1 MKPVIL
7 VTKRIYPEAIEYLR
21 QRAEVD
27 YEESDDGLSAPQLA
41 ARIGGKQGI
50 VSQLTDKF
58 PAEVIEGLAGIRV
71 IANVAVGYDNIDVA
85 AATRRGILVTN
96 TPEVLTDTT
105 ADFAFTLLLAA
116 ARRVVEGHQYVHS
129 GQWTK
134 WRIDLL
140 VGQDVHHRTL
150 GIFGMGRI
158 GQAVARRARGFSMR
172 ILYHDAQPAPE
183 SIEKELGLE
192 LVGAE
197 RLLRESD
204 FVSLHVPLL
213 PETRHLIGAQQL
225 RMMKPTAILVNTSRG
240 PVVDEAALAEA
251 LDQRVIAGAGLDV
264 FEREPQVEPLL
275 LKLENVVLAPHIA
288 SASVDTRRQMSV
300 MAAENA
306 VAALEGKRPPNLLN
320 PEALATEPIPPTSPE
335 HRSPPYCVWRLRGAP
350 ALPRP
355 RVSPARRDRPEW
367 CTDRKPG
374 TIRFRRPLRTS
385 PSRRPQRCGRAGDW
399 AR

>member
-1 MKPVIL
+1 MKPAIL

-27 YEESDDGLSAPQLA
+27 YVESDDGLAAPELA
-41 ARIGGKQGI
+41 ARIGGKQGV

-58 PAEVIEGLAGIRV
+58 PPEMIDGLAGIRV
-71 IANVAVGYDNIDVA
+71 IANVAVGFDNIDLP

-96 TPEVLTDTT
+96 TPDVLTDTT

-116 ARRVVEGHQYVHS
+116 ARRVVEAHQYVHS

-158 GQAVARRARGFSMR
+158 GQALARRARGFSMR

-183 SIEKELGLE
+183 PIEKELGLE
-192 LVGAE
+192 LVSSE

-213 PETRHLIGAQQL
+213 PETRHLIGAPQL

-251 LDQRVIAGAGLDV
+251 LDQRVIAGAGIDV
-264 FEREPQVEPLL
+264 FEREPQVDPLL

-288 SASVDTRRQMSV
+288 SASVDTRRKMSM

-306 VAALEGKRPPNLLN
+306 VAALEGQRPPNLLN
-320 PEALATEPIPPTSPE
+320 PELWERA
-335 HRSPPYCVWRLRGAP
+335 
-350 ALPRP
+350 
-355 RVSPARRDRPEW
+355 
-367 CTDRKPG
+367 
-374 TIRFRRPLRTS
+374 
-385 PSRRPQRCGRAGDW
+385 QR
-399 AR
+399 

>member
-1 MKPVIL
+1 MCDNCVPMKPVIL

-21 QRAEVD
+21 QQAEVD
-27 YEESDDGLSAPQLA
+27 YVDSDDGLSAPELA
-41 ARIGGKQGI
+41 ARITGKQGV

-58 PAEVIEGLAGIRV
+58 TGEMIEGLSGVRV
-71 IANVAVGYDNIDVA
+71 IANVAVGYDNIDLP
-85 AATRRGILVTN
+85 AATRHGILVTN
-96 TPEVLTDTT
+96 TPDVLTDTT
-105 ADFAFTLLLAA
+105 ADFAFTLMLAA
-116 ARRVVEGHQYVHS
+116 ARRVVEGHRYVHS

-158 GQAVARRARGFSMR
+158 GQALARRARGFSMR

-183 SIEKELGLE
+183 PIEKELGLE
-192 LVGAE
+192 LVGPE

-204 FVSLHVPLL
+204 FISLHVPLL

-251 LDQRVIAGAGLDV
+251 LDQRVIAGAGIDV

-288 SASVDTRRQMSV
+288 SASVDTRRKMSI

-306 VAALEGKRPPNLLN
+306 VAALEGRRPPNLLN
-320 PEALATEPIPPTSPE
+320 AEAWEQSEP
-335 HRSPPYCVWRLRGAP
+335 
-350 ALPRP
+350 
-355 RVSPARRDRPEW
+355 
-367 CTDRKPG
+367 
-374 TIRFRRPLRTS
+374 
-385 PSRRPQRCGRAGDW
+385 
-399 AR
+399 

>member
-1 MKPVIL
+1 MSGLYAAGGMCDNCVPMKPAIL
-7 VTKRIYPEAIEYLR
+7 VTKRIYPEAIEYLK

-27 YEESDDGLSAPQLA
+27 YEESDDGISAAQLA
-41 ARIGGKQGI
+41 GRINGKQGV

-58 PAEVIEGLAGIRV
+58 TADVIGQLKGIRV
-71 IANVAVGYDNIDVA
+71 IANVAVGYDNIDVP
-85 AATRRGILVTN
+85 AATRHGILVTN
-96 TPEVLTDTT
+96 TPDVLTDTT

-129 GQWTK
+129 GLWTK

-140 VGQDVHHRTL
+140 VGQDIHHRTM

-183 SIEKELGLE
+183 PIEQELGLE
-192 LVGAE
+192 LVTAE

-204 FVSLHVPLL
+204 FISLHVPLL
-213 PETRHLIGAQQL
+213 PETRHLIGAREL

-251 LDQRVIAGAGLDV
+251 LEQRVIAGAGIDV

-275 LKLENVVLAPHIA
+275 LRVENVVLAPHIA
-288 SASVDTRRQMSV
+288 SASVDTRRKMSM

-306 VAALEGKRPPNLLN
+306 VATLEGRRPPNLLN
-320 PEALATEPIPPTSPE
+320 PEAWERSEP
-335 HRSPPYCVWRLRGAP
+335 
-350 ALPRP
+350 
-355 RVSPARRDRPEW
+355 
-367 CTDRKPG
+367 
-374 TIRFRRPLRTS
+374 
-385 PSRRPQRCGRAGDW
+385 
-399 AR
+399 